1 MRKKLRDLNRIV
13 IKVGTS
19 TLTYEN
25 GKINLGLMEQLIRK
39 IADLMNKDKQVI
51 LVTSGAIGVG
61 MGKLNL
67 KIKPEK
73 ITEKQAVASVG
84 QCELMHIYSKLFSEY
99 GIVVGQILLTRNI
112 TDNEVTKK
120 NAINTINSLL
130 EKSIL
135 PIVNENDAI
144 STDEIDSTD
153 KLAFGDNDTLSAIVA
168 SITKA
173 ELLIILSDQDG
184 FYDGDPRTNKN
195 AKVIK
200 VIDKIDDK
208 YEQYI
213 GSSSSKMGTGGMF
226 TKLIAAKI
234 ATENNIEVVIANG
247 FDMNNLLAITEG
259 DDIGTWFK
267 KG

>member
-1 MRKKLRDLNRIV
+1 MRKKLKELNRIV

-19 TLTYEN
+19 TLTYDN

-39 IADLMNKDKQVI
+39 VADLMNKGKQVI

-67 KIKPEK
+67 EKKPEA
-73 ITEKQAVASVG
+73 ITEKQAIASVG

-99 GIVVGQILLTRNI
+99 GIVVGQILLTRTI
-112 TDNEVTKK
+112 TDNEITKK
-120 NAINTINSLL
+120 NAVNTINSLL

-144 STDEIDSTD
+144 STDEIDNID

-168 SITKA
+168 SITKS
-173 ELLIILSDQDG
+173 ELLILLSDIDG
-184 FYDGDPRTNKN
+184 FYDGDPRTNDN
-195 AKVIK
+195 ATVIK
-200 VIDKIDDK
+200 VIEKIDEK
-208 YEQYI
+208 HHKYI
-213 GSSSSKMGTGGMF
+213 GNSSSKMGTGGMH

-234 ATENNIEVVIANG
+234 ATANKIEVVIANG
-247 FDMNNLLAITEG
+247 NNMNNLLDITEG
-259 DDIGTWFK
+259 RDVGTWFK